1 MVQRVAYLSKLHDI
15 PPSLVVNL
23 IKTIFH
29 LVPTRGFR
37 TWEQK
42 DLNKLQYMEKKI

>member
-23 IKTIFH
+23 DQTKIH
-29 LVPTRGFR
+29 LVPTRGLR
-37 TWEQK
+37 TWKQK
-42 DLNKLQYMEKKI
+42 DLVSYSTWKRR